1 MKEKRLGA
9 SLGWLTRS
17 ARYIFES
24 PWHKIRQDQVTLR
37 GNDLTFTW
45 LEHSGSVFVV
55 PITKK
60 SEIVLI
66 RTYRYNVDDWVWEL
80 PAGGLGDKGQLSME
94 DAARAE
100 LREETGYSGGEFER
114 LGSFY
119 TGVGVLDL
127 KMTIFLARGVELT
140 HPLDLDD
147 SEQVEEV
154 VTISIAEAVRRA
166 RSGELND
173 GESALAV
180 LLAAERLSQ

>member
-1 MKEKRLGA
+1 
-9 SLGWLTRS
+9 
-17 ARYIFES
+17 
-24 PWHKIRQDQVTLR
+24 
-37 GNDLTFTW
+37 
-45 LEHSGSVFVV
+45 
-55 PITKK
+55 
-60 SEIVLI
+60 
-66 RTYRYNVDDWVWEL
+66 
-80 PAGGLGDKGQLSME
+80 ME